1 MLAYSVLS
9 RRAPYTADVEKA
21 FDKIGSKMPAFRDL
35 VRNGI
40 YKSGIKKGYP
50 RLRRY
55 FGRFMDFVALIRPF
69 TLLAPVIVGFF
80 GSLICLKGEFWNH
93 WLEVVYVTFTLMLCQ
108 AVGQCINQACG
119 VDEDRINKPYRP
131 IPSGRVS
138 VEEAYGLAFLLTLI
152 SLWRGFTVSLTFGLW
167 TVVIL
172 FFAVFYNL
180 KPFQARKYVWIN
192 LLWMSVSRGLLP
204 FVVIWSAF
212 RNPFELKPWLL
223 GSVAFLWVFAFQP
236 TKDLTD
242 IEGDKRFGIRTLP
255 VVYGVDKTKSFI
267 KWFSILPFLPL
278 VLYIQFGLLSLP
290 YLLLLNLAI
299 IREIGI
305 WGFDKKLGPL
315 ENTLSWACFY
325 LGLSLI
331 FMLSYIA
338 EVM

>member
-1 MLAYSVLS
+1 
-9 RRAPYTADVEKA
+9 
-21 FDKIGSKMPAFRDL
+21 MPTFKDL
-35 VRNGI
+35 IKNGV
-40 YKSGIKKGYP
+40 YESGIKRGYP
-50 RLRRY
+50 RLRRH

-69 TLLAPVIVGFF
+69 TLLAPIIVGFF
-80 GSLICLKGEFWNH
+80 GSLICLKGEFWSH
-93 WLEVVYVTFTLMLCQ
+93 WLEVVYVTFTLVLCQ

-119 VDEDRINKPYRP
+119 VDEDKINKPYRP

-152 SLWRGFTVSLTFGLW
+152 ALWRGFTVSVTFGLW
-167 TVVIL
+167 ITVIL

-180 KPFQARKYVWIN
+180 KPFQARKYLWIN

-223 GSVAFLWVFAFQP
+223 GSIAFLWTFAFQP
-236 TKDLTD
+236 TKDITD
-242 IEGDKRFGIRTLP
+242 VEGDRKFDIRTLP
-255 VVYGVDKTKSFI
+255 VAYGIEKTKAFI
-267 KWFSILPFLPL
+267 KWASILPFIPLIIYTQTGLLPL
-278 VLYIQFGLLSLP
+278 S
-290 YLLLLNLAI
+290 YLLLFSLEAV
-299 IREIGI
+299 REVGI
-305 WGFDKKLGPL
+305 WGFDKKLGSL